1 MSTVAD
7 DWFPKHRI
15 NVEEYYRMA
24 EVGLLARDAR
34 VELIQG
40 EVIDMAPIGSKHAA
54 LVDALGMLLTRAV
67 GDRAIVG
74 MQRPI
79 RLSAH
84 SEPQPDVTLLKPR
97 ADFYSSAHPT
107 ASDVLLLI
115 EVSDTTLRYDREIKV
130 PLYASHGIP
139 EVWLIDLNNKQMLH
153 MREPNEQAYASLTAL
168 YGGNIESATMPGVR
182 LDLSGLL
189 NL

>member
-1 MSTVAD
+1 MSTAAD
-7 DWFPKHRI
+7 NWFPKHRI
-15 NVEEYYRMA
+15 NVDEYYRMA

-54 LVDALGMLLTRAV
+54 IVDVLGMLLTRV
-67 GDRAIVG
+67 IGDRAIVG
-74 MQRPI
+74 VQRPI
-79 RLSAH
+79 RIGTH
-84 SEPQPDVTLLKPR
+84 SEPQPDITLLKPR
-97 ADFYSSAHPT
+97 ADFYSSAHPV

-139 EVWLIDLNNKQMLH
+139 EVWLIDVNNKQLLR
-153 MREPNEQAYASLTAL
+153 MREPAGEHYAATIIADGRLAPVL
-168 YGGNIESATMPGVR
+168 LPDAGIDISAI
-182 LDLSGLL
+182 L
-189 NL
+189 NF

>member
-15 NVEEYYRMA
+15 NVDEYYRMA

-40 EVIDMAPIGSKHAA
+40 EVIDMAPIGSRHAA
-54 LVDALGMLLTRAV
+54 TVDALTQRLSGTLKQH
-67 GDRAIVG
+67 AIVG
-74 MQRPI
+74 VQRPI

-84 SEPQPDVTLLKPR
+84 SEPQPDLVLLKPR
-97 ADFYSSAHPT
+97 ADFYSTIHPT

-115 EVSDTTLRYDREIKV
+115 EVSDTTLRYDRDIKV
-130 PLYASHGIP
+130 PLYARHGIP
-139 EVWLIDLNNKQMLH
+139 EVWLIDVSGKQGWC
-153 MREPNEQAYASLTAL
+153 MRKPVEGSYTSLVELSSGSINLAEL
-168 YGGNIESATMPGVR
+168 PQVSI
-182 LDLSGLL
+182 DLADILKL
-189 NL
+189 